1 MNEATEKDFTAHTP
15 MMQQYFRLKAEHPE
29 ILLFYRMGD
38 FYELFYDDAKRAS
51 QLLDISL
58 TKRGASAGEPIPMA
72 GVPHH
77 AVENYLA
84 RLVQMGESVAICEQ
98 IGDPATSKGPVE
110 RKVVRIVTPGTISD
124 EALLQEKQDNL
135 LAAIWQDGR
144 GFGYATLD
152 ISSGRFRVSEPADR
166 ETMAAELQRT
176 NPAELLYPES
186 FESMD
191 LIENRH
197 GLRRRP
203 LWEFEPDTARQ
214 QLNLQF
220 GTRDLTGFGVEQA
233 KLALR
238 AAGCLLQYA
247 KDTQR
252 TSLPHIRGITMERQQ
267 DGIIMDAATRRNLE
281 LTQNLSGGVE
291 NTLAAVLDCTVTA
304 MGSRMLK
311 RWIHMPSRDIDA
323 LKQRQQ
329 AISALQEITPDL
341 QPYLRQVGDLERILA
356 RLALRTARP
365 RDLARMRHA
374 FQQFPAIREQLSPLE
389 ADSVRRLVSQIGQ
402 FDELRDL
409 LERAVVEAPPV
420 LVRDGGVIA
429 PGYHAELDEWRALAD
444 GASDYLDRLEIRER
458 EKLGLD
464 TLKVG
469 FNGVHGYYIQVSRG
483 QSHLVPIHYVRRQTL
498 KNAERY
504 IIPEL
509 KEYEDKVLTSKGKAL
524 ALEKALYDELFDLL
538 LPHLAELQQSA
549 TALAELDVLANLAER
564 ADTLNYICP
573 TLSDK
578 PGIKITGGRHPVVEQ
593 VLREPFIS
601 NPLSLSP
608 QRRMLIITGPNMGG
622 KSTYM
627 RQAALIVLMA
637 HIGCFVPADLAV
649 IGPVDRIFTRVGAAD
664 DLASGRSTF
673 MVEMTETA
681 NILHNAT
688 ENSLVLMDEIGRG
701 TSTYDGL
708 SLAWACAEN
717 LANRIKAMTLFA
729 THYFELTTLPEK
741 MEGVVNVHLDAR
753 EHGDTIAFMHS
764 VQDGAASKSYGL
776 AVAAL
781 AGVPKDVIKRA
792 RQKLKELETLSN
804 NASSSHID
812 GAQLALL
819 NADEPSPAM
828 EALEAIDPDALTPR
842 QALDWLY
849 QLKKM
854 L

>member
-1 MNEATEKDFTAHTP
+1 MKDSTDKDFTAHTP

-135 LAAIWQDGR
+135 LAAIWQDNR

-152 ISSGRFRVSEPADR
+152 ISSGRFRVSEPTDR

-329 AISALQEITPDL
+329 AISALQDITPDL

-374 FQQFPAIREQLSPLE
+374 FQQFPDIREQLAPLDI
-389 ADSVRRLVSQIGQ
+389 DSVRRLVSLIGQ

-429 PGYHAELDEWRALAD
+429 PGYNAELDEWRALAD

-549 TALAELDVLANLAER
+549 AALAELDVLTNLAER
-564 ADTLNYICP
+564 ADTLNYVCP

-637 HIGCFVPADLAV
+637 HIGCFVPADQAV

-781 AGVPKDVIKRA
+781 AGVPKEVIKRA

-819 NADEPSPAM
+819 GNDEPSPAI
-828 EALEAIDPDALTPR
+828 EALEAIDPDVLTPR